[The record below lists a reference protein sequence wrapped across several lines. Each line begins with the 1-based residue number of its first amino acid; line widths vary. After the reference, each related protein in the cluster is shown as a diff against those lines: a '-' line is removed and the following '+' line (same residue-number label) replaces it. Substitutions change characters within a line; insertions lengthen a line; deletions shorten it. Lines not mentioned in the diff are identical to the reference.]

1 LTNFENGARKTSNME
16 PLKSYQKNGFYY
28 QLVERS
34 GDWVIFRQSTQP
46 DSSAPFDVGMAWEVF
61 RIKVSKEGEMKVKDK
76 DGNETVVK
84 FLPKECPPGNEEFGT
99 NAYSCHSLARA
110 REKLKELIETRK

>member
-1 LTNFENGARKTSNME
+1 
-16 PLKSYQKNGFYY
+16 
-28 QLVERS
+28 
-34 GDWVIFRQSTQP
+34 
-46 DSSAPFDVGMAWEVF
+46 
-61 RIKVSKEGEMKVKDK
+61 MKVKDK